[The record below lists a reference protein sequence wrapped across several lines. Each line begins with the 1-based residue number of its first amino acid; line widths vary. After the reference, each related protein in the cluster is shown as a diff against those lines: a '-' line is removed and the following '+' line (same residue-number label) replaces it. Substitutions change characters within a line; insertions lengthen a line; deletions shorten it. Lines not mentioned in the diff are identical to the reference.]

1 MKKIKTEST
10 EITFHSRN
18 FKPTTSLKKAAEK
31 AKRNNSNIIKI
42 YGKPELIVDPKTSK
56 LYLRL
61 RFSKEIEEKLK
72 NGELII
78 DKNLP
83 YAIDDDTRNKMEKE
97 KKKELKKSTKVWK
110 K

>member
-10 EITFHSRN
+10 GIIFHSRN
-18 FKPTTSLKKAAEK
+18 FKPTTSLKKAVEK
-31 AKRNNSNIIKI
+31 ARRNNSDMIKI
-42 YGKPELIVDPKTSK
+42 YGKPELLVNPKTSK

-61 RFSKEIEEKLK
+61 RFSKEIEEKIK
-72 NGELII
+72 NRQIII

-83 YAIDDDTRNKMEKE
+83 YIIDDDTKNKIKKE
-97 KKKELKKSTKVWK
+97 KKKALKKSTKIWK